1 MALKNISVSRE
12 ETMGAGPGGEYYLGD
27 ALALIDELQEKYLGQ
42 VKCVY
47 LDPPFLTGQSFEM
60 NVRVGE
66 VCPVQCACIPLM
78 TVRSPKSIII

>member
-47 LDPPFLTGQSFEM
+47 LDPPFLTGQSLSSENMIGFLWPSSKFTKSV
-60 NVRVGE
+60 VRT
-66 VCPVQCACIPLM
+66 M
-78 TVRSPKSIII
+78 